1 MRISDWSSDV
11 CSSDLRLA
19 SRQGCANGNVRGEY
33 GMAERP
39 ILLVTRKLPS
49 AVEERAARDYRARL
63 NPEDA
68 QFEAA
73 VLIAGSAGADAI
85 LTCSTEKFPADL
97 IAALPDSVRA
107 IATFSV
113 GYDHIDVAAAR
124 KRGLVVTNTPDVLT
138 DATADVTML
147 LLLGAARRAHEEIG
161 RAHV

>member
-1 MRISDWSSDV
+1 
-11 CSSDLRLA
+11 
-19 SRQGCANGNVRGEY
+19 
-33 GMAERP
+33 MAKRP
-39 ILLVTRKLPS
+39 ILLSRRTRPPG
-49 AVEERAARDYRARL
+49 AEERASRGYRARL
-63 NPEDA
+63 NPENA

-73 VLIAGSAGADAI
+73 ARIAHSAGADAI